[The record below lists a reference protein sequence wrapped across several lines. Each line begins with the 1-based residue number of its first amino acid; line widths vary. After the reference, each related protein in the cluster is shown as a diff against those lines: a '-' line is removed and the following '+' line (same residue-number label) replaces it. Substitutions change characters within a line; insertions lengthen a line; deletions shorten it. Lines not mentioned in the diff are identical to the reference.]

1 VFLREFSEQR
11 LGGRIALVTGSG
23 SGIGRAIS
31 VRYAKE
37 GADIVVNDVNLEG
50 ANETAKMIEKLGRR
64 VMVIRADVGKSAEVE
79 AMIEKVYNEW
89 GRLDILVN
97 NAGISGLPYILIE
110 QTEEDWDRV
119 MNTNV
124 KGAWL
129 CSKFAAI
136 RMLKQEKKF
145 GELRGK
151 IINIASIAGKTA
163 VPHIGA
169 YSVSKF
175 GVIALTQ
182 VLAKELAPDITVN
195 AICPGFHVTGIYLN
209 SEEVVRES
217 MKTFK
222 APEILRGR
230 LGTADD
236 VAPLAAFL
244 ASTDSDYMTGQS
256 INIDGGVEFH

>member
-1 VFLREFSEQR
+1 MKEFSEQR
-11 LGGRIALVTGSG
+11 LGGRIVLITGGG

-37 GADIVVNDVNLEG
+37 GADIIVNDINLEG
-50 ANETAKMIEKLGRR
+50 ANETAKMIRELGRKA
-64 VMVIRADVGKSAEVE
+64 MVIKADVGNSGEVE

-89 GRLDILVN
+89 GRLDILLN
-97 NAGISGLPYILIE
+97 NAGISGMPYILIE

-119 MNTNV
+119 MNTNL
-124 KGAWL
+124 KGTWL

-136 RMLKQEKKF
+136 RMLEQEVKF

-151 IINIASIAGKTA
+151 IINTASIAGKTA
-163 VPHIGA
+163 TALIGA
-169 YSVSKF
+169 YSASKF

-195 AICPGFHVTGIYLN
+195 AICPGFHVTAIYLN

-222 APEILRGR
+222 SPEILRGR

-244 ASTDSDYMTGQS
+244 ASTDSDYMTGQA

>member
-1 VFLREFSEQR
+1 MKEFSEQR

-37 GADIVVNDVNLEG
+37 GANIIVNDINLEG
-50 ANETAKMIEKLGRR
+50 ANETARMIEEIGRR
-64 VMVIRADVGKSAEVE
+64 AMVIQADVGKLAEVE

-97 NAGISGLPYILIE
+97 NAGISGMPYILIE

-119 MNTNV
+119 INTNL
-124 KGAWL
+124 KGTWL

-136 RMLKQEKKF
+136 RMLEQEKKF
-145 GELRGK
+145 GELKGK
-151 IINIASIAGKTA
+151 IINTASISGKTA
-163 VPHIGA
+163 TAHIGA
-169 YSVSKF
+169 YSASKF

-182 VLAKELAPDITVN
+182 IFAKELAPDITVN
-195 AICPGFHVTGIYLN
+195 AICPGFHVTAIYLN
-209 SEEVVRES
+209 SEEVLIES

-222 APEILRGR
+222 SPEILRGR

-244 ASTDSDYMTGQS
+244 ASNDSDYMTGQA